1 MSKVSVN
8 GVIRDPTA
16 EEQAEIDAR
25 NTAWGNS
32 SASRKL

>member
-8 GVIRDPTA
+8 GVIRDATA

-25 NTAWGNS
+25 NTAWANF
-32 SASRKL
+32 